1 MAPCRSATWAVPV
14 LAKRG
19 AAQNPRLIFMSKS
32 YIWGNPPENKT
43 RSNKTHAGLFP
54 AHSANRN
61 PTTMRG
67 LIALLAVI
75 ALSCFSQTDAQ
86 LANPGATGAA
96 AKEGG
101 LGGGLRCD
109 QPNLARP
116 DR

>member
-1 MAPCRSATWAVPV
+1 MPIGDVGRSRARET
-14 LAKRG
+14 RSCQE
-19 AAQNPRLIFMSKS
+19 AAAEYFMSKS

-54 AHSANRN
+54 AHSTNRN

-109 QPNLARP
+109 QANLACP